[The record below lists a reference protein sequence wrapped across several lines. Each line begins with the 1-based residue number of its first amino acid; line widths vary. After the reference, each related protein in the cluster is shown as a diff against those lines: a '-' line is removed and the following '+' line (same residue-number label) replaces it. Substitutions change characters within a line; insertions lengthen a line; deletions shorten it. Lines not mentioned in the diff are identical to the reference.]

1 MRNPAPSIQP
11 QCTARHALVLA
22 YVKFHALTVDTKLEP
37 WRDLMM
43 DISLLSL
50 DSFAVTDR
58 LLLADP
64 VVVWDGS

>member
-1 MRNPAPSIQP
+1 M
-11 QCTARHALVLA
+11 
-22 YVKFHALTVDTKLEP
+22 DTKLEP